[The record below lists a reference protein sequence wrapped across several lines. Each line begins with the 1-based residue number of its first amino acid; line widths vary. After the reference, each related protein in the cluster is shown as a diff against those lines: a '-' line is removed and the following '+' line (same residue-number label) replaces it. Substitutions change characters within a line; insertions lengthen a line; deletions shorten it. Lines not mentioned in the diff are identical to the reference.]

1 MSQPVQLS
9 PETIA
14 CLRDE
19 AYVHLC
25 RQSPTQELTRVEI
38 EKAQVKKT
46 KSSFALFA
54 SKKSRLAYQKAMD
67 AVLEAEGEI
76 RQKLIPEVIAEL
88 SARYLT
94 SDLDNYRIERA
105 KNPFAF
111 DRAFSFFALPILPV
125 LTHRSATLA

>member
-14 CLRDE
+14 CLSNE
-19 AYVHLC
+19 AHVHLC
-25 RQSPTQELTRVEI
+25 RQSLTQELTRVEI
-38 EKAQVKKT
+38 ERAAVEKT
-46 KSSFALFA
+46 KPSFALFS

-76 RQKLIPEVIAEL
+76 REKLIPKVIAEL

-111 DRAFSFFALPILPV
+111 DRAFSFFALPILPG

>member
-1 MSQPVQLS
+1 M
-9 PETIA
+9 
-14 CLRDE
+14 
-19 AYVHLC
+19 HLC
-25 RQSPTQELTRVEI
+25 RQSLTQELTRVEI
-38 EKAQVKKT
+38 ERAAVEKT
-46 KSSFALFA
+46 KPSFALFA

-76 RQKLIPEVIAEL
+76 REKLIPKVIAEL

-111 DRAFSFFALPILPV
+111 DRAFSFFALPILPG

>member
-1 MSQPVQLS
+1 VSQPVQLS

-25 RQSPTQELTRVEI
+25 QQSLTQELTRVEI
-38 EKAQVKKT
+38 EKAEVQKT
-46 KSSFALFA
+46 KPSFALFA
-54 SKKSRLAYQKAMD
+54 SKSSRLAND
-67 AVLEAEGEI
+67 EGEI

-94 SDLDNYRIERA
+94 SDLDRYRIERA
-105 KNPFAF
+105 KNPF
-111 DRAFSFFALPILPV
+111 DV
-125 LTHRSATLA
+125 